1 MVKKL
6 HKKKLLKRAEE
17 HIFSTGVEDAA
28 SSLSR
33 ANMRYGIAKMHFVQK
48 EMGKEPDATFISSPD
63 ETCTRNVSRWN
74 QGISYG
80 GRISWGNGKDSFTI
94 LDVKPNAC
102 GMLVGGINKIP
113 NPRQV
118 IKAVAELEKGKDFIK
133 NIQVHWDF
141 WKGNHFIDV
150 FEVKSSLKLPKHA
163 VILHAGCPELK
174 ADSEHGCGLY
184 FNESKTLQE
193 MSKIVKTPFGK
204 SYVLEGSNAKE
215 YIKFYK
221 FADDFAKKRRELA
234 FRKIFGGKVICNR
247 THQGMVNKNE
257 IMLGCHVMK
266 DFGLYPV
273 SIKADLPSYLF
284 KGKKN
289 FTKKAIEDLGFSER
303 AQKYGVYNRLKNAN
317 ILPHGGGY
325 LLEDSLSVDKVFEV
339 NGRRYFQIEMKDGMG
354 KKIVSD
360 IRELQFAYRSREV
373 VKKTVEIGLG
383 EIKAELIPVY
393 TVKI

>member
-1 MVKKL
+1 M
-6 HKKKLLKRAEE
+6 KRAED

-28 SSLSR
+28 TSLSR
-33 ANMRYGIAKMHFVQK
+33 ANMKYGIAKMHLVQK
-48 EMGKEPDATFISSPD
+48 HFGIKQDATFLSSPD

-80 GRISWGNGKDSFTI
+80 GRISWGSGKDKLVV

-102 GMLVGGINKIP
+102 GMLVGGLSKLP
-113 NPRQV
+113 KPKQV
-118 IKAVAELEKGKDFIK
+118 IKDVLALKNADDHIKGIK
-133 NIQVHWDF
+133 VQWDF

-150 FEVKSSLKLPKHA
+150 FEVEGKGMSEYA
-163 VILHAGCPELK
+163 VIMHAGCPEFK
-174 ADSEHGCGLY
+174 SDNDKCSGLY
-184 FNESKTLQE
+184 FNESKILQE
-193 MSKIVKTPFGK
+193 RYEVVKTPFGNSYILTDNNARDYLK
-204 SYVLEGSNAKE
+204 SYN
-215 YIKFYK
+215 

-234 FRKIFGGKVICNR
+234 FKKIFGGKVICNR
-247 THQGMVNKNE
+247 THQGMVNMNE

-273 SIKADLPSYLF
+273 SIKADLPSYIM

-289 FTKKAIEDLGFSER
+289 LKKDIIEDLGFAKR
-303 AQKYGVYNRLKNAN
+303 AHKFGVYNRLKNAN

-325 LLEDSLSVDKVFEV
+325 LLSDSLAVDKVFEV
-339 NGRRYFQIEMKDGMG
+339 NGKRYFEIDLLDGMG

-373 VKKTVEIGLG
+373 VHKTLELG
-383 EIKAELIPVY
+383 MGEVRATLKPVY